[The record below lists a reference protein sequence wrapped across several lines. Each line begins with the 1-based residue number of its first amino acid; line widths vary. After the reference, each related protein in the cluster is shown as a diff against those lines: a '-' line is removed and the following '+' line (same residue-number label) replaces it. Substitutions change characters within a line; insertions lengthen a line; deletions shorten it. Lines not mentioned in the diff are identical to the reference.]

1 MSVIFDNKVVVP
13 TSYIIAK
20 VWKKSKITKIY
31 RIFEGVS
38 LGDVTM
44 LISRCRFIMENSCA
58 KAKIWAKK

>member
-1 MSVIFDNKVVVP
+1 M
-13 TSYIIAK
+13 
-20 VWKKSKITKIY
+20 
-31 RIFEGVS
+31 FEGVS